1 MFDTADQLTVAVGL
15 NLLLADPWSK
25 NWAMFAAGAVMS
37 SLPIMILFVSL
48 QKYITNGLT
57 GGAVKG

>member
-1 MFDTADQLTVAVGL
+1 MAST
-15 NLLLADPWSK
+15 
-25 NWAMFAAGAVMS
+25 
-37 SLPIMILFVSL
+37 PIVILFVSL